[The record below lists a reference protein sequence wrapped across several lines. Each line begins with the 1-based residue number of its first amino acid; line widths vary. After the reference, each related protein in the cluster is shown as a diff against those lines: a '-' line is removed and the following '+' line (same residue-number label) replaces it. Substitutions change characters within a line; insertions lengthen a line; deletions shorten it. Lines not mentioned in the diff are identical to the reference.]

1 MVNVKEIRSYFPIL
15 NQKVNGCPLV
25 YLDNAATSQKP
36 VQVIEALNQ
45 YYREYNSNV
54 HRGVHTL
61 GTRAT
66 DGYEGAREKVRKF
79 INAKSVQEI
88 IFTKGTTEAVNT
100 VAASYGPANVK
111 EGDEIVITYM
121 EHHSN
126 IIPWQQ
132 LAKRTGAT
140 LKYIPLQEDGT
151 ISLEDVKKTVT
162 SNTKIVAVTLV
173 SNVLG
178 TINPVKEIAKIAHE
192 NGAVIVVDGAQGVPH
207 MKVDVQELDCDFLAF
222 SGHKMC
228 GPTGIGVLYGK
239 KHLLENMEPVQ
250 FGGEMIDFVN
260 LYDSTWKEL
269 PWKFEGGTPI
279 IAGAIGLGAAID
291 FLEEIG
297 LDAIAEHEHRLSAYA
312 LEKMKEI
319 DGIAIYGPH
328 DPDRRAGL
336 VTFNLDD
343 VHPHD
348 VATVLDAEG
357 IAIRAG
363 HHCAQPLMKWLNVS
377 ATARASF
384 YFYNTEEEIDKLV
397 EGLIRTKEYFSDVF
411 EKSRCIVPER
421 HHGSLQK
428 PAQ

>member
-1 MVNVKEIRSYFPIL
+1 MNTQEIRKLFPIL
-15 NQKVNGCPLV
+15 HQDVNGSQLV
-25 YLDNAATSQKP
+25 YLDSAATSQKP
-36 VQVIEALNQ
+36 VQVIEEINR

-79 INAKSVQEI
+79 INAKSMQEI
-88 IFTKGTTEAVNT
+88 VFTRGTTTSLNT
-100 VAASYGPANVK
+100 VARSYGGANLK
-111 EGDEIVITYM
+111 EGDEICITLM

-132 LAKRTGAT
+132 VAKQTGAT
-140 LKYIPLQEDGT
+140 LKYFPLQEDGT
-151 ISLEDVKKTVT
+151 LSLEDVRATITPK
-162 SNTKIVAVTLV
+162 TKIVSVMQV

-178 TINPVKEIAKIAHE
+178 TINPIKEIAKIAHE
-192 NGAVIVVDGAQGVPH
+192 NGAIMVVDGAQSIPH
-207 MKVDVQELDCDFLAF
+207 MKVDVQDLDCDFLAF

-239 KHLLENMEPVQ
+239 KELLDKMEPVE
-250 FGGEMIDFVN
+250 FGGEMIDFVD

-291 FLEEIG
+291 FLQEVG
-297 LDAIAEHEHRLSAYA
+297 LEQILEHEHKLTAYA
-312 LEKMKEI
+312 MEKMSTI
-319 DGIAIYGPH
+319 DGITIYGPK
-328 DPDRRAGL
+328 DLSQRAG
-336 VTFNLDD
+336 VITFNLDD

-357 IAIRAG
+357 IAVRAG
-363 HHCAQPLMKWLNVS
+363 HHCAQPLMKWLKAS

-384 YFYNTEEEIDKLV
+384 YLYNTEEEIDKLV
-397 EGLIRTKEYFSDVF
+397 TGLVKTKEYFSDVF
-411 EKSRCIVPER
+411 
-421 HHGSLQK
+421 
-428 PAQ
+428 